1 MPGRRGLHGR
11 GASVRQGLRKPRTF
25 SRDAAAA
32 RRSRE
37 ALQESATGLPRR
49 GLAKS
54 SSFSETVSLP
64 SWKRPASRASP
75 LAVALH
81 MVTGDGDQLQ
91 RLAAGSEQAGNEG
104 RLASL
109 RTAALWASASAL
121 RLLRRPDVGYV
132 GAGTAAECCRS
143 CDEHSRARIDGLRC
157 GRGVDPAVDFQLDV
171 EVLLG
176 DAVGE
181 GLDLLELAGDE
192 LLAAEAGLTLMRGR
206 DRSLPA

>member
-11 GASVRQGLRKPRTF
+11 GASVRPGPPQ
-25 SRDAAAA
+25 AAHPFRATRPPQDREA
-32 RRSRE
+32 RRSLAGVRRRP
-37 ALQESATGLPRR
+37 PRR

-64 SWKRPASRASP
+64 SWNGRQAEPPA

-91 RLAAGSEQAGNEG
+91 RLAAGSEQAGKEG

-121 RLLRRPDVGYV
+121 IRLP
-132 GAGTAAECCRS
+132 
-143 CDEHSRARIDGLRC
+143 
-157 GRGVDPAVDFQLDV
+157 
-171 EVLLG
+171 
-176 DAVGE
+176 
-181 GLDLLELAGDE
+181 
-192 LLAAEAGLTLMRGR
+192 
-206 DRSLPA
+206 